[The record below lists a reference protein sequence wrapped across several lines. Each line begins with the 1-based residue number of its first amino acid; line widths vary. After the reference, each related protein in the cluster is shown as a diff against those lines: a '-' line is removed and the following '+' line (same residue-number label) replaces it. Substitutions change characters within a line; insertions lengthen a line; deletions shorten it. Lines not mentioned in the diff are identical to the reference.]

1 MIVPERQLALY
12 DFEICFGEDALKRVI
27 AKINYNGYELAAVT
41 QDGDK
46 YTVFFRRASV

>member
-1 MIVPERQLALY
+1 MRKPERVLSVY
-12 DFEICFGEDALKRVI
+12 DFEICFGEESLKRVI
-27 AKINYNGYELAAVT
+27 AKINYHGYELAAVT